1 MIEKSD
7 LAYIFTGIAAF
18 AAVFSANNVA
28 VQVIG
33 GMFIALVIML
43 YVSGDQNR
51 KINKRLDELERR
63 FEDETHK
70 R

>member
-28 VQVIG
+28 VQLIG
-33 GMFIALVIML
+33 SMFIALVIML

-51 KINKRLDELERR
+51 KINKRIDELERKL
-63 FEDETHK
+63 EDETRK